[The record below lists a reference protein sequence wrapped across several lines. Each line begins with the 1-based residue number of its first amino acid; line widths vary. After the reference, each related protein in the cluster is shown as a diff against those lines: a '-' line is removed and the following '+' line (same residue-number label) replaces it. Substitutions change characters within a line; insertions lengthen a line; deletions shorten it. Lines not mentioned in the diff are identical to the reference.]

1 MDALR
6 SLIRDKLRG
15 NPLVAKAVEDRPE
28 LQEDPSRLL
37 QYLEERGL
45 IEDIFTSLESSLQK
59 TERPVY
65 EVRQGTEYAHAS
77 DATIPNVGAASLA
90 QRSPGK
96 PGDWQMCL
104 RLIEGQ
110 AFLDFL
116 DETEAAGRE
125 LSWHLSFGSQRLR
138 TRPVAA
144 AVVPR
149 FDETVFLKLPNASSR
164 SGLLSHAA
172 PVHMVLVCSGGYGT
186 GEEPPWDPGS
196 TMVLCSHSLEWRHCL
211 TASGSLKL
219 TIELQ
224 GIGRRKQLAVG
235 VLHAELELR
244 PQGSAAEVL
253 PELAV
258 AAQLRGEEQ
267 RRAEVMRRAF
277 EDLDRWWA
285 EHHALYPARNIR
297 LFAQTESSLFLPISS
312 FVVPLEAGR
321 ALDGPGHA
329 LRWVSL
335 LPVEAAAAKEA
346 SAVEPRW
353 HSFPALWARGRASP
367 EERTLLLCSLL
378 LGYSLDAWCCL
389 GADEHGRP
397 HAWVMVRDKGD
408 ASLPAEVCCW
418 DPQLS
423 SRFAADD
430 PKYLASYSS
439 VDTIFNNRRILICH
453 AGQLARTSFDFSDPR
468 CWIPAPLDD
477 EALDVLQLYTSNG
490 GSGFVDLTV
499 KRWALSWELEQLE
512 EAIEQRIA
520 GAIRSHR
527 EAAGLATSFD
537 SHIAQLLQ
545 VALANYESERT
556 GAPSQA
562 STFEGLAKRVC
573 GPAEVLRALPVQFNH
588 LRVTLY
594 WPAMV
599 ERPAVREV
607 LAAPPSTA
615 FAVRARIALYP
626 EGAVAAWVLLA
637 AKGKI

>member
-6 SLIRDKLRG
+6 CLIRDKLRG
-15 NPLVAKAVEDRPE
+15 HPLVARAVEDRPE
-28 LQEDPSRLL
+28 LQDDPSRLL

-45 IEDIFTSLESSLQK
+45 IEDIFATVESSLQE
-59 TERPVY
+59 TQRPSC
-65 EVRQGTEYAHAS
+65 EVGQGTVYAS
-77 DATIPNVGAASLA
+77 DVTLANAGVARLA
-90 QRSPGK
+90 QGSPER

-116 DETEAAGRE
+116 DESEAAGRD
-125 LSWHLSFGSQRLR
+125 LTWHMTFGNQRCR
-138 TRPVAA
+138 TRSVAA

-149 FDETVFLKLPNASSR
+149 FDEAVFLKLPAASSR
-164 SGLLSHAA
+164 SGSLLHAA
-172 PVHMVLVCSGGYGT
+172 PIHMVLICSGGYGT

-196 TMVLCSHSLEWRHCL
+196 ATVLCSHLLEWRHCL
-211 TASGSLKL
+211 TASGPLKL

-244 PQGSAAEVL
+244 PQGSAADIL

-258 AAQLRGEEQ
+258 AAQLRQEEQ
-267 RRAEVMRRAF
+267 RRAEVMRRSF
-277 EDLDRWWA
+277 EEMDRWWA

-297 LFAQTESSLFLPISS
+297 LFAQTESCLFLPIAS

-335 LPVEAAAAKEA
+335 LPVEPAAAKEA

-353 HSFPALWARGRASP
+353 HTFPALWARGRASP
-367 EERTLLLCSLL
+367 EERALLLCSLL

-389 GADEHGRP
+389 GADAHGRS

-408 ASLPAEVCCW
+408 SSLPAEVCCW
-418 DPQLS
+418 DPQQT
-423 SRFAADD
+423 SRFTADD
-430 PKYLASYSS
+430 ARYLASYSS
-439 VDTIFNNRRILICH
+439 VDTVFNNRQILICH
-453 AGQLARTSFDFSDPR
+453 AGALARTSFDFSDPR
-468 CWIPAPLDD
+468 SWVRAPLDD
-477 EALDVLQLYTSNG
+477 EALDVLRLYPSTACPR
-490 GSGFVDLTV
+490 FADLAV
-499 KRWALSWELEQLE
+499 KRWPLSWELEQLE
-512 EAIEQRIA
+512 EAVEQRIA
-520 GAIRSHR
+520 GAVRSHR

-562 STFEGLAKRVC
+562 STFEMLAKRVC

-588 LRVTLY
+588 LRVSLY

-599 ERPAVREV
+599 DRPAVREV
-607 LAAPPSTA
+607 LAAPPSTT

-626 EGAVAAWVLLA
+626 EGAVAAWILLA
-637 AKGKI
+637 AKGRM